1 MKGVINLE
9 RFINKMERLIQQL
22 AHTDTS
28 VLFIKFRYT
37 TYGIVKSSQGKFHIK
52 YYNPPE
58 IYISGD
64 KTFFKL
70 GTFTDEVYNL
80 SLEEVT
86 NWFIANWRFA
96 LSSATFTFR

>member
-9 RFINKMERLIQQL
+9 KFINKMERLIQQL
-22 AHTDTS
+22 ASTNTS
-28 VLFIKFRYT
+28 VLFIKFHYT
-37 TYGIVKSSQGKFHIK
+37 TYGIVKSSCGKYHIK

-58 IYISGD
+58 IYISND
-64 KTFFKL
+64 KTFYKL

-80 SLEEVT
+80 TIEEVV